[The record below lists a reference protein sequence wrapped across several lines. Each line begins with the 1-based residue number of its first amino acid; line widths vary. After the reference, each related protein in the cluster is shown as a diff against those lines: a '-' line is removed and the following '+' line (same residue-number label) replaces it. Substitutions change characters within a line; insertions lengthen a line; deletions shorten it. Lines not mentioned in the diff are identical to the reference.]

1 MSYLKNKLCL
11 VSLKE
16 SMTALR
22 GEFQKKLLHIPS
34 NLPQTFYNHS
44 KHVRRFILECLS
56 LDKSLGDQA
65 LLNN

>member
-1 MSYLKNKLCL
+1 MSYLKNKLRL

-22 GEFQKKLLHIPS
+22 DEFQKKLIHIPS

-44 KHVRRFILECLS
+44 EHV
-56 LDKSLGDQA
+56 
-65 LLNN
+65 